1 MKKLI
6 AIIMAAIMLLSL
18 CACAKDTD
26 NGTPDNIN
34 NANTQN
40 NVVDSVDDGDNA
52 GIESDN
58 DADNVE
64 NDPTDDVDTDDTDN
78 AIGIIGGADGPT
90 AIIVAD
96 PSELPERV
104 EWEETFIG
112 GDYAGFYRTFTAY
125 AADGSV
131 MWTYKTGNSMA
142 AQLETLEYIGMYD
155 GLVYINEQSLYDEDL
170 NAEGMIEIYGRLR
183 ALDARTGEVVW
194 DNTDYD
200 GGSSAWD
207 FDEEG
212 NLYIGG
218 YFGPDCIKI
227 GTVGETIWK
236 VDSADSDAFW
246 MYSLE
251 YKDGEIALSYEMND
265 LGEEETVILSAENGE
280 KLR

>member
-6 AIIMAAIMLLSL
+6 AIIIAAIMLLSL
-18 CACAKDTD
+18 CACEKD
-26 NGTPDNIN
+26 
-34 NANTQN
+34 A
-40 NVVDSVDDGDNA
+40 
-52 GIESDN
+52 
-58 DADNVE
+58 E
-64 NDPTDDVDTDDTDN
+64 ND

-90 AIIVAD
+90 AIIVGAPSDDAD
-96 PSELPERV
+96 TSGLPDRV

-112 GDYAGFYRTFTAY
+112 DEFAGFYRIFTAY
-125 AADGSV
+125 AEDGSV
-131 MWTYKTGNSMA
+131 MWTYRTENSMA

-155 GLVYINEQSLYDEDL
+155 GLVYINEQSLYDDML
-170 NAEGMIEIYGRLR
+170 NAEGMVEVYGRLR
-183 ALDARTGEVVW
+183 TLDARTGEVVW

-200 GGSSAWD
+200 GGSSSWD

-218 YFGPDCIKI
+218 YFGPDCMKI

-251 YKDGEIALSYEMND
+251 YKDGEIALSYEAND
-265 LGEEETVILSAENGE
+265 FGEQETVIISAENGE
-280 KLR
+280 RLR